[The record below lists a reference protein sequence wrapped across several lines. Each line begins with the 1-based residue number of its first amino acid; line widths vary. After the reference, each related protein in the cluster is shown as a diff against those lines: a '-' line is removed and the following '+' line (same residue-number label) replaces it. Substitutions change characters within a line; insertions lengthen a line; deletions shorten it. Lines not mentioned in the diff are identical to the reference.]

1 MSERSAPTRDEGG
14 CQVAVGG
21 INVSEEHGG
30 DEVRLGV
37 VAGEGLV
44 QAVDDGDDAVIHA
57 KRVVQTAVESVALIG
72 DGDGRSARVRGE
84 VKTHV

>member
-30 DEVRLGV
+30 EEVRLGV

-44 QAVDDGDDAVIHA
+44 QAVDDRDDAVIHA
-57 KRVVQTAVESVALIG
+57 KRVVQTAVALIG
-72 DGDGRSARVRGE
+72 DGDGGSARMRGE